1 MGKGFLAL
9 FISIMFILLVSSVA
23 ASSYNIELNQI
34 DSKLLVKHIISLDS
48 EQEISIALPSDA
60 YSLSSDNLY
69 TINENILTMT
79 GKNLKVSYLT
89 LSALEKV
96 SDGYYL
102 IDKIKF
108 NFSVDNVAIKLIL
121 SEGNF
126 VDIKKIFPEP
136 SSIITDGKQI
146 SLIWNLNNVKQG
158 TDLPI
163 VAGIKAKSS
172 SLSWL
177 FLILVVL
184 IALSALYLIYDKLI
198 KGKVAKKE
206 EKSPI
211 ESHLIESEKAVLSAL
226 KGADRGEMWQK
237 QLQISTGFSKAKLS
251 RVIRNLESRNL
262 IDKIPFGNTNKVRLK

>member
-198 KGKVAKKE
+198 KGKFSKKE

-211 ESHLIESEKAVLSAL
+211 ESHLIESEKSVLSAL

>member
-9 FISIMFILLVSSVA
+9 FIGIMLIFLISSVS
-23 ASSYNIELNQI
+23 ASSYNIEFNQI
-34 DSKLLVKHIISLDS
+34 DSKLLVKHIISLDN
-48 EQEISIALPSDA
+48 EQEISINLPSDA
-60 YSLSSDNLY
+60 YSLSSDNPY
-69 TINENILTMT
+69 TINEHILTMT
-79 GKNLKVSYLT
+79 GKNIKVSYLT

-102 IDKIKF
+102 IDTIKF
-108 NFSVDNVAIKLIL
+108 NFPADNVTIRLIL

-126 VDIKKIFPEP
+126 VDIEKIFPEP

-146 SLIWNLNNVKQG
+146 SLIWNLNNVKQSD
-158 TDLPI
+158 DLPI

-177 FLILVVL
+177 FWILVVL

-198 KGKVAKKE
+198 KEKVAKKE

>member
-9 FISIMFILLVSSVA
+9 FISIMFILLVSSVS
-23 ASSYNIELNQI
+23 ASSYNIEFNQI
-34 DSKLLVKHIISLDS
+34 DSKLLVKHIISLDN
-48 EQEISIALPSDA
+48 EQEISINLPSDA
-60 YSLSSDNLY
+60 YSLSSDNPY
-69 TINENILTMT
+69 AINENILTIT
-79 GKNLKVSYLT
+79 GKNIKVSYLT

-102 IDKIKF
+102 INTIKF
-108 NFSVDNVAIKLIL
+108 NFPADNVTIRLIL

-126 VDIKKIFPEP
+126 VDIEKIFPKP
-136 SSIITDGKQI
+136 SSITTDGKQI
-146 SLIWNLNNVKQG
+146 SLIWNLDNVKQG
-158 TDLPI
+158 DDLPI

-198 KGKVAKKE
+198 KGKAAKKE

-226 KGADRGEMWQK
+226 KEADRGEMWQK